1 MKSALSR
8 GQFSTHRMGAVLGIE
23 TSCDDTAAA
32 VVVDGVLASSVVS
45 SQPVHIAYGG
55 VVPELASRD
64 HQRAIVPVV
73 RQALAEAGLAYEDLS
88 AVSVTH
94 GPGLAGSLLV
104 GLSYAKGLAWSL
116 DIPLVG
122 VNHLEGHL
130 FSLFLGGAEPSL
142 PFLCLI
148 VSGGHT
154 QVVQVSSDFSYA
166 TLGRTRDD
174 AAGEAFDK
182 VGKLLGLPY
191 PGGPEVDR
199 RAAFGDPTFVQFPRT
214 HLKGV
219 DFSFSGIK
227 TSVLYYLNDF
237 SEDERSAHLAEHTD
251 DLCASFQAAVVEM
264 LVRGLARAIRQT
276 GIKEIGLVG
285 GVSANSGL
293 RLALSRF
300 AEKERLRVFVPE
312 MEYCMDNAAM
322 IAAAGYRKLEAGRVS
337 SLALTAE
344 PGLKL

>member
-1 MKSALSR
+1 
-8 GQFSTHRMGAVLGIE
+8 MGAILGIE

-32 VVVDGVLASSVVS
+32 VVIDGVLASSVVS
-45 SQPVHIAYGG
+45 SQSVHANYGG

-64 HQRAIVPVV
+64 HQRLIVPVV
-73 RQALAEAGLAYEDLS
+73 RQALSEAGVDHGDLS
-88 AVSVTH
+88 AIAVTH

-104 GLSYAKGLAWSL
+104 GLSFAKGLAWAL

-130 FSLFLGGAEPSL
+130 FSLFLGETQPPL

-154 QVVQVSSDFSYA
+154 QVVQVGDEFDYC

-182 VGKLLGLPY
+182 VGKLLGLGY
-191 PGGPEVDR
+191 PGGPEIDR
-199 RAAFGDPTFVQFPRT
+199 RAALGDPTFVHFPRT

-227 TSVLYYLNDF
+227 TSVLYYLRDF
-237 SEDERSAHLAEHTD
+237 STSDRSALLDRHLND
-251 DLCASFQAAVVEM
+251 ICASFQAAVVEM
-264 LVRGLARAIRQT
+264 LTRGLARAVRQT
-276 GIKEIGLVG
+276 GVRAIAMAG

-293 RLALSRF
+293 RGSLTKLSR
-300 AEKERLRVFVPE
+300 KERLTLHTPE
-312 MEYCMDNAAM
+312 LVYCMDNAAM
-322 IAAAGYRKLEAGRVS
+322 IAVAGHHKLAAGRS
-337 SLALTAE
+337 SPLTLAAE
-344 PGLKL
+344 PALRI

>member
-1 MKSALSR
+1 MR
-8 GQFSTHRMGAVLGIE
+8 AVLGIE

-45 SQPVHIAYGG
+45 SQPVHIRYGG

-64 HQRAIVPVV
+64 HQRMIVPVV
-73 RQALAEAGLAYEDLS
+73 RQALAEAGLAYEDLA

-104 GLSYAKGLAWSL
+104 GLSYAKGLAWGL

-130 FSLFLGGAEPSL
+130 FSLFLGGAEPAP
-142 PFLCLI
+142 PFLCMI

-154 QVVQVSSDFSYA
+154 QVVQVDSNFSYSV
-166 TLGRTRDD
+166 LGRTRDD

-199 RAAFGDPTFVQFPRT
+199 RAAFGDPSFVDFPRT

-227 TSVLYYLNDF
+227 TSVLYYLNGF
-237 SEDERSAHLAEHTD
+237 SDRERAAHLEAHLE

-264 LVRGLARAIRQT
+264 LVRGLARAIRKT

-293 RLALSRF
+293 RLALSRL
-300 AEKERLRVFVPE
+300 AERERLRVFVPE
-312 MEYCMDNAAM
+312 IEHCMDNAAM

-344 PGLKL
+344 PGLRL

>member
-1 MKSALSR
+1 MA
-8 GQFSTHRMGAVLGIE
+8 AVLGIE

-32 VVVDGVLASSVVS
+32 VVIDGALASSVVS
-45 SQPVHIAYGG
+45 SQPVHIQYGG

-64 HQRAIVPVV
+64 HQRLIVPVV
-73 RQALAEAGLAYEDLS
+73 RQALREAGVAYEDLD

-104 GLSYAKGLAWSL
+104 GLSYAKGLAWGL
-116 DIPLVG
+116 DVPLVG

-130 FSLFLGGAEPSL
+130 YSLFLGGQEPSL
-142 PFLCLI
+142 PFLCMI

-154 QVVQVSSDFSYA
+154 QIVKVTEDFGYE

-191 PGGPEVDR
+191 PGGPEIDR
-199 RAAFGDPTFVQFPRT
+199 RAPAGDASFVRFPRT

-227 TSVLYYLNDF
+227 TAVLYYLNEF
-237 SEDERSAHLAEHTD
+237 SDEERVAHLEVHLD

-264 LVRGLARAIRQT
+264 LVRGLARAVKQT

-293 RLALSRF
+293 RSALDRM
-300 AEKERLRVFVPE
+300 AVKDRWTVHVPE
-312 MEYCMDNAAM
+312 MRYCMDNAAM
-322 IAAAGYRKLEAGRVS
+322 IAAAGYRKLQAGRVS
-337 SLALTAE
+337 PLSLTAQ
-344 PGLKL
+344 PALKL

>member
-1 MKSALSR
+1 MR
-8 GQFSTHRMGAVLGIE
+8 AVLGIE

-45 SQPVHIAYGG
+45 SQPVHIQYGG

-64 HQRAIVPVV
+64 HQRLIVPVV

-104 GLSYAKGLAWSL
+104 GLSYAKGLAWGL

-130 FSLFLGGAEPSL
+130 FSLFLGEASPST
-142 PFLCLI
+142 PFLCMI

-154 QVVQVSSDFSYA
+154 QVVQVDSSFGYSV
-166 TLGRTRDD
+166 LGRTRDD

-199 RAAFGDPTFVQFPRT
+199 RAAFGDPSFVDFPRT

-227 TSVLYYLNDF
+227 TSVLYYLNGFTD
-237 SEDERSAHLAEHTD
+237 DERAAHLEAHRD

-276 GIKEIGLVG
+276 GLKEIGLVG

-293 RLALSRF
+293 RLALSAL

-312 MEYCMDNAAM
+312 MAYCMDNAAM